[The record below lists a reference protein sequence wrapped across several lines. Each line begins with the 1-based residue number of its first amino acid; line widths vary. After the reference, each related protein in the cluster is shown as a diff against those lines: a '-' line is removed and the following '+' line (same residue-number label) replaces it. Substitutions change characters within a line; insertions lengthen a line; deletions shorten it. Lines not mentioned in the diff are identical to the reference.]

1 MNKIIII
8 GNLTKDVEVFDVGE
22 HVKANFTVAVNYGKD
37 QVDFFNVIAWNGTA
51 ENVGK
56 YCAKGSKVC
65 ICGSIHNR
73 TYETQDGEKRYL
85 TEITAETVEFLSGQ
99 KSEEVIE
106 KPEEKKPTKAVPRKR

>member
-8 GNLTKDVEVFDVGE
+8 GNLTKDVELFDVGE

-56 YCAKGSKVC
+56 YCGKGSKVC
-65 ICGSIHNR
+65 VCGAIHNR
-73 TYETQDGEKRYL
+73 TYEDKDGNTRYT
-85 TEITAETVEFLSGQ
+85 TEITAETVEFLSGTRA
-99 KSEEVIE
+99 EETNE
-106 KPEEKKPTKAVPRKR
+106 KPEEKKPAKAIARRK

>member
-8 GNLTKDVEVFDVGE
+8 GNLTKDVELFDVGE

-37 QVDFFNVIAWNGTA
+37 QVDFFNVIAWNVIA

-65 ICGSIHNR
+65 VCGMIHNR
-73 TYETQDGEKRYL
+73 SYETKDGEKRYM
-85 TEITAETVEFLSGQ
+85 TEIAAETVEFLSGQ
-99 KSEEVIE
+99 KSEEE
-106 KPEEKKPTKAVPRKR
+106 TDKTEEKKPTKAVPRKR